1 MTGADD
7 RDGYGRAQT
16 VCLVILTVIA
26 SGAALYLLRPVL
38 VPFVLALFITYCLKP
53 PIDLQMR
60 HLRMPRWVAIA
71 STAVLALGIVGLFG
85 LLAGMALSEMSG
97 GIGDYQQQ
105 FHRLLERAGEAI
117 ADRWPGG
124 LSEAWKP
131 PALSIPDGAVG
142 TFLSMVLRETTALL
156 GNIALVVI
164 FILFMLVGGGR
175 DSDLPPGIL
184 KSVELQVRRY
194 LVLMVLISAVTGL
207 LAGLTLW
214 ALGVQFPWVFGFLTF
229 LLNFIPNIGPLV
241 ATLLPVPVLLMNPEI
256 SLPVA
261 VLAVALPAAIH
272 FILGG
277 IVLTRL
283 QGQSLDLH
291 PGVLLIALIF
301 FGMIWGIVGTFLATP
316 ITAVVK
322 LVCEQFPASR
332 WMAAVLSGD
341 LGAFVKR

>member
-1 MTGADD
+1 MGGDD
-7 RDGYGRAQT
+7 RGGYERAQLI
-16 VCLVILTVIA
+16 CLVILTVIA
-26 SGAALYLLRPVL
+26 TGVALYLLRPVL

-60 HLRMPRWVAIA
+60 HLKMPRWVAIA
-71 STAVLALGIVGLFG
+71 STAILALGIVGLFAI
-85 LLAGMALSEMSG
+85 LAGMALGEMSD
-97 GIGDYQQQ
+97 GIRDYQEQ
-105 FHRLLERAGEAI
+105 FHRLLQRTAETI
-117 ADRWPGG
+117 AARWPGG
-124 LSEAWKP
+124 LSQTLKP
-131 PALSIPDGAVG
+131 PALSIPEGAVG
-142 TFLSMVLRETTALL
+142 TFLTTVLKETTALL

-164 FILFMLVGGGR
+164 FILFMLVGGRGER
-175 DSDLPPGIL
+175 DLPSGIFR
-184 KSVELQVRRY
+184 SVEIQVRRY

-229 LLNFIPNIGPLV
+229 LLNFIPNIGPFI
-241 ATLLPVPVLLMNPEI
+241 ATLLPLPILLMNPGI

-261 VLAVALPAAIH
+261 VLAIVLPASIH

-283 QGQSLDLH
+283 QGQTLDLH

-322 LVCEQFPASR
+322 LVCEKFPASR
-332 WMAAVLSGD
+332 WMAAVLAGD
-341 LGAFVKR
+341 FAAFTKE

>member
-1 MTGADD
+1 MSGNE
-7 RDGYGRAQT
+7 RERLERAQL

-26 SGAALYLLRPVL
+26 AGVALYLLRPVL

-60 HLRMPRWVAIA
+60 HLRMPRWVAVA
-71 STAVLALGIVGLFG
+71 TTAILALGIVGLFG
-85 LLAGMALSEMSG
+85 LLAGMALGQMSG
-97 GIGDYQQQ
+97 GIGDYQEQ
-105 FHRLLERAGEAI
+105 FHRLILRAGETI
-117 ADRWPGG
+117 AARWPGG
-124 LSEAWKP
+124 LSRALKP
-131 PALSIPDGAVG
+131 PALSIPEGTVG

-164 FILFMLVGGGR
+164 FILFMLVGGKE
-175 DSDLPPGIL
+175 SDLSPGIL
-184 KSVELQVRRY
+184 KSVEIQVRRY
-194 LVLMVLISAVTGL
+194 LVLMVLISAATGL

-229 LLNFIPNIGPLV
+229 LLNFIPNIGPFV
-241 ATLLPVPVLLMNPEI
+241 ATLLPIPVLLMNPGM
-256 SLPVA
+256 SLPV
-261 VLAVALPAAIH
+261 VTLAIALPASIH

-283 QGQSLDLH
+283 QGKTLDLH

-341 LGAFVKR
+341 LGAFLKK